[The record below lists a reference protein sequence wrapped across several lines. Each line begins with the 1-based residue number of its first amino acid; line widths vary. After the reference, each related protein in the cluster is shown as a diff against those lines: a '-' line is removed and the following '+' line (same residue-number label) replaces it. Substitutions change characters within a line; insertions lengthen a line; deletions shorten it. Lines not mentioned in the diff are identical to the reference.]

1 MSTITLSQIES
12 REKQLGDE
20 GKKILARHQECKAQG
35 NPDNLLKSVTKEM
48 NSWQEKWDDLAWERK
63 RFESD
68 QFNKLRNGG
77 NALGYDGGDA
87 QTKAVTK
94 TVSPLQVPVS
104 EYRGLYE
111 AVTRKLPSYRI
122 DTKAAFAESGFT
134 SGTLPPILMPQLS
147 LDLPYEPD
155 RAFSHFR
162 QLSAPEAASVEYIQ
176 HTSNTNPAAAV
187 AELGTKPD
195 LGMVLTTVTTPYV
208 KIAALASVSMEALSD
223 FGKFMSWVPQELQRA
238 VIDAETNEVV
248 NGSGSSPHMRGIL
261 NTSGVLTRA
270 IGADTPI
277 DALRKGINDIRV
289 GSSFAKAD
297 LILTHPTT
305 WADLTLQMSTTGQY
319 LLNPDDPAALG
330 DLDNVFG
337 CKVITNAYVPAGTAI
352 VLDSNWV
359 YAWTRHSLTIDI
371 NQYGSDGSTNY
382 WTQNAVSFRCEE
394 RVAIGVARPTAV
406 NLVTGLPSS

>member
-1 MSTITLSQIES
+1 MSSITLSQIES
-12 REKQLGDE
+12 RENQIREE
-20 GKKILARHQECKAQG
+20 GKKILARYEDCKAKG
-35 NPDNLLKSVTKEM
+35 GPELKSVSKEM
-48 NSWQEKWDDLAWERK
+48 NAWTEKLEDLAWERK
-63 RFESD
+63 RFEAG
-68 QFNKLRNGG
+68 QNNKMRNGG

-87 QTKAVTK
+87 TTKAVTK
-94 TVSPLQVPVS
+94 TVSPLQVPVA

-122 DTKAAFAESGFT
+122 DTKSAFAESGFT
-134 SGTLPPILMPQLS
+134 SGNLPPILMPQLS
-147 LDLPYEPD
+147 LDLPYEHD
-155 RAFSHFR
+155 RAFAHFK
-162 QLSAPEAASVEYIQ
+162 QLTAPEATSVEYIQ
-176 HTSNTNPAAAV
+176 HTSNTNPASAV

-208 KIAALASVSMEALSD
+208 KIAALASVSMEALQD
-223 FGKFMSWVPQELQRA
+223 FGAFMQWVPQELQRA

-261 NTSGVLTRA
+261 NTGGSVLTRT

-277 DALRKGINDIRV
+277 DCIRKAINDIRV

-305 WADLTLQMSTTGQY
+305 WADLTLQKSTTGQY

-330 DLDNVFG
+330 DLNSIFG

-352 VLDSNWV
+352 VADSQWS
-359 YAWTRHSLTIDI
+359 YAWTRHGLTIDI

-394 RVAIGVARPTAV
+394 RVAIGVARPSAV